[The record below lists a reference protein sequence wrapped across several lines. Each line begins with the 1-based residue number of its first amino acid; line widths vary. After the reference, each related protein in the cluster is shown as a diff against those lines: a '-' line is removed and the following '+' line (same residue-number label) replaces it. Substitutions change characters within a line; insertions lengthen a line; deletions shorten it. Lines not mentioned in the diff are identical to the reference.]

1 MTLRGNLSFRVL
13 LVVGGVLVGFP
24 SHAAEPKLACTLQT
38 EHVKWAI
45 GVDGRSLAWIDLRDQ
60 KDYCPA
66 SHPPLA
72 TVKKAGKYHAATA
85 AELREGMLELQF
97 GDAGV
102 RAVLR
107 ATAKPR
113 HVLVEVVSLTGEGA
127 EELVFVD
134 LPLTLTGQPGEPLA
148 ACALAL
154 NLKTNVH
161 ELPQPS
167 SRLRAACY
175 PRFGFAGA
183 RVALIGCP
191 PDQLRA
197 VMQEVVS
204 AAEELPKSPL
214 GGPWALGQPIN
225 QGSYLFNFADMSEDK
240 VEGWIKLAKRL
251 GMTQIDFHGGTSF
264 RFGDCRPNP
273 TTYPRGFDSLK
284 AVIDRLHAAGIAAG
298 LHTYAFFMAKDCPWV
313 TPVPDPRLAKDA
325 EFTLA
330 EPLTAEAAV
339 VPVLESTEKMSAIT
353 GFFVRNSV
361 TLQIDDELITYT
373 GVTNQAPFQFTG
385 CRRGA
390 CGTRVAAHAQGAK
403 VQHLKECFGLFVPDA
418 DSTLL
423 AEVAGKTAEAYNR
436 CGFDMIYLDALD
448 GEDIL
453 GGPENGWHYGAK
465 FAFEIFQR
473 LQKPALMEMS
483 TFHHH
488 LWYIRSRYCAW
499 DHPTRSHKR
508 FIDIHLEDNLR
519 NRRMFMPGEFGW
531 WALKSWS
538 GAQGERT
545 FPDDIEYLL
554 GKCLGT
560 DTGMAMMGI
569 EPGNVDQI
577 PALPVLADII
587 RRYEDLRHAGRVSEP
602 IKERLRQPGAEFTL
616 VGDLAGG
623 WQFRP
628 VQYARH
634 RVEAGDWSRV
644 WRVENAFARQPA
656 RLRIEALLSAGPY
669 DAPGNVTVADFAKA
683 GDFSPPTAAGEFRVE
698 LKPSQEQVKTGGV
711 SGLYAATNPGAT
723 PRGAWTRIERTFAP
737 PLDLSRH
744 QALGLWV
751 YGDGQ
756 QQVLNLQLRSPS
768 HVSHGIGDHYIPID
782 FTGWRYFE
790 LIEPEGERH
799 AQYTWPYGDIYS
811 IYRESVAYGQ
821 VAALGLWYNHLPPGQ
836 RAACYLSPVQALP
849 LVSAKLVRPAV
860 SIGGQRIVFPVEIE
874 SGCYLECQSAEDCYL
889 YGPQGQRL
897 RSVVPEGDL
906 PSLEAGANEI
916 RFACGDPAGASPR
929 ANVTVISFGDALK

>member
-1 MTLRGNLSFRVL
+1 MKPCENLTFRVV
-13 LVVGGVLVGFP
+13 LVVAGVVAAVP
-24 SHAAEPKLACTLQT
+24 SQAAEPKLACTFQT

-45 GVDGRSLAWIDLRDQ
+45 DVDGRSVAWTDLRDQ
-60 KDYCPA
+60 QDYCPA
-66 SHPPLA
+66 SHPPVA
-72 TVKKAGKYHAATA
+72 VVKKAGKYHPATA
-85 AELREGMLELQF
+85 TELKDGLLHVQF
-97 GDAGV
+97 GAAGV
-102 RAVLR
+102 QAVLR

-113 HVLVEVVSLTGEGA
+113 HMLVEVVSLAGEGA

-134 LPLTLTGQPGEPLA
+134 LPLTLKGQPGEPLV

-154 NLKTNVH
+154 NLKTNVN

-175 PRFGFAGA
+175 PRFGFTGA
-183 RVALIGCP
+183 QVALIGCP
-191 PDQLRA
+191 PDRLRET
-197 VMQEVVS
+197 MQEVVS
-204 AAEELPKSPL
+204 AADELPKSPL
-214 GGPWALGQPIN
+214 GGPWALGQAIN

-251 GMTQIDFHGGTSF
+251 GMTQIDFHGGSSF
-264 RFGDCRPNP
+264 RFGDCHPNP
-273 TTYPRGFDSLK
+273 QTYPRGFDSLK
-284 AVIDRLHAAGIAAG
+284 AVIDRLHAAGISAG
-298 LHTYAFFMAKDCPWV
+298 LHTYAFFLAKNCPWV

-325 EFTLA
+325 VFTLA
-330 EPLTAEAAV
+330 EPLAAEAAV

-373 GVTNQAPFQFTG
+373 GVTKQAPFQFTG
-385 CRRGA
+385 CHRGA

-403 VQHLKECFGLFVPDA
+403 VHHLKECFGLFVPDA
-418 DSTLL
+418 ESTLL
-423 AEVAGKTAEAYNR
+423 AEVANKTAEAYNR

-453 GGPENGWHYGAK
+453 GGPENGWHYGSK

-488 LWYIRSRYCAW
+488 LWYIRSRCFAW

-508 FIDIHLEDNLR
+508 FIDMHLEDNLR

-545 FPDDIEYLL
+545 FSDDIEYLM

-569 EPGNVDQI
+569 DPGNVDTI
-577 PALPVLADII
+577 PALPRLADII
-587 RRYEDLRHAGRVSEP
+587 RRYEDLRHAGKVPAS
-602 IKERLRQPGAEFTL
+602 IKERLGQPGAEFTL
-616 VGDLAGG
+616 IGDLAGG

-628 VQYARH
+628 AQYAKH
-634 RVEAGDWSRV
+634 RVEAGEWSRA

-656 RLRIEALLSAGPY
+656 RLRIEALMSAGPY
-669 DAPGNVTVADFAKA
+669 DAPGNVTVADFTKPEQ
-683 GDFSPPTAAGEFRVE
+683 FSSTSAAGEFRVE
-698 LKPSQEQVKTGGV
+698 LKSSQDQVKTGGV
-711 SGLYAATNPGAT
+711 SGLYAATNSGAA
-723 PRGAWTRIERTFAP
+723 PRGAWTRVERPFDP
-737 PLDLSRH
+737 PLDLSKH

-751 YGDGQ
+751 CGDGQ

-782 FTGWRYFE
+782 FSGWRYFE

-799 AQYTWPYGDIYS
+799 AQYAWPYGGIYS

-821 VAALGLWYNHLPPGQ
+821 VASLGLWYNNLPPGK
-836 RAACYLSPVQALP
+836 RATCYLSSIQALP
-849 LVSAKLVRPAV
+849 LVSTKLVNPAV
-860 SIGGQRIVFPVEIE
+860 SIGGKRVAFPVEIE
-874 SGCYLECQSAEDCYL
+874 SGCYLECTSADDCKL
-889 YGPQGQRL
+889 YGPQGQLL
-897 RSVVPEGDL
+897 RPLVPEGEI
-906 PSLEAGANEI
+906 PSLEPGVNEV
-916 RFACGDPAGASPR
+916 RFECVASAGASPR
-929 ANVTVISFGDALK
+929 ANVTVISFGDPLK

>member
-1 MTLRGNLSFRVL
+1 MNFRKNLPCRVL
-13 LVVGGVLVGFP
+13 LVVGCLSVGLP
-24 SHAAEPKLACTLQT
+24 AGGAEPQLACTLQT
-38 EHVKWAI
+38 EHVQWTI
-45 GVDGRSLAWIDLRDQ
+45 GVNGRSLGWVDLGDQ
-60 KDYCPA
+60 QDYCPP
-66 SHPPLA
+66 SHPPVA

-85 AELREGMLELQF
+85 AELKDGLLELHF
-97 GDAGV
+97 GEAGV
-102 RAVLR
+102 QAVLR
-107 ATAKPR
+107 ATAQPR
-113 HVLVEVVSLTGEGA
+113 YLLMEVVSLAGEGV

-134 LPLTLTGQPGEPLA
+134 LPLTLKGQPGEPLA

-154 NLKTNVH
+154 NLKTKVN

-167 SRLRAACY
+167 SQLRAACY

-183 RVALIGCP
+183 QVALIGCP
-191 PDQLRA
+191 PDKLRE

-204 AAEELPKSPL
+204 AAADLPKSPL

-225 QGSYLFNFADMSEDK
+225 QGSYLFNFADMSEDR
-240 VEGWIKLAKRL
+240 VEDWIKLAKRL

-298 LHTYAFFMAKDCPWV
+298 LHTYAFFIAKDCPWV

-325 EFTLA
+325 VFTLA

-339 VPVLESTEKMSAIT
+339 VPVVESTEQMSAIT

-373 GVTNQAPFQFTG
+373 GVTKQAPFQFTG
-385 CRRGA
+385 CHRGA
-390 CGTRVAAHAQGAK
+390 CGTRVAAHAQGAEVK
-403 VQHLKECFGLFVPDA
+403 HLKECFGLFVPEA

-453 GGPENGWHYGAK
+453 GGPENGWHYGSK

-473 LQKPALMEMS
+473 LDKPALMEMS

-531 WALKSWS
+531 WALKSWT

-545 FPDDIEYLL
+545 FPDDIEYLM
-554 GKCLGT
+554 GKCLGL

-569 EPGNVDQI
+569 DPSNVDTI
-577 PALPVLADII
+577 PALPLLADII
-587 RRYEDLRHAGRVSEP
+587 RRYEDLRHSGQVPEP
-602 IKERLRQPGAEFTL
+602 IKTRLSQPGAEFTL
-616 VGDLAGG
+616 IGDLVGG

-628 VQYARH
+628 AQYAKH
-634 RVEAGDWSRV
+634 RVETGEWSRV
-644 WRVENAFARQPA
+644 WQVENTFARQPA
-656 RLRIEALLSAGPY
+656 RLRIEALMSAGPY
-669 DAPGNVTVADFAKA
+669 DAPGNVPVADFTKPEQ
-683 GDFSPPTAAGEFRVE
+683 FSSTSAAGEFGVE
-698 LKPSQEQVKTGGV
+698 LKSSQEQVKAGGV
-711 SGLYAATNPGAT
+711 SGLYAATNSGAT
-723 PRGAWTRIERTFAP
+723 PRGAWTRVERPFDP
-737 PLDLSRH
+737 PLDLSQH

-756 QQVLNLQLRSPS
+756 QQVLNLQLRSPT

-799 AQYTWPYGDIYS
+799 AQYAWPYGGIYS
-811 IYRESVAYGQ
+811 IYRESVSYGQ
-821 VAALGLWYNHLPPGQ
+821 VASLGLWYNHLPPGQ
-836 RAACYLSPVQALP
+836 RAVCYLSPIQALP
-849 LVSAKLVRPAV
+849 LVSTKLVNPAV
-860 SIGGQRIVFPVEIE
+860 SIAGQRVVFPVEIE
-874 SGCYLECQSAEDCYL
+874 SGCYLECHSADDCQL

-897 RSVVPEGDL
+897 RSVVPEGEI
-906 PSLEAGANEI
+906 PWLEAGANEV
-916 RFACGDPAGASPR
+916 RFECGASAGASPR
-929 ANVTVISFGDALK
+929 ANVTVISFGEPLK

>member
-1 MTLRGNLSFRVL
+1 MKLRENLPLRTL
-13 LVVGGVLVGFP
+13 LVVGCLSVGLP
-24 SHAAEPKLACTLQT
+24 AGGAEPKLACTLQT
-38 EHVKWAI
+38 EHVQWTI
-45 GVDGRSLAWIDLRDQ
+45 GIDGRSLAWVDRGDQ
-60 KDYCPA
+60 QDYCPA
-66 SHPPLA
+66 SHPPVA
-72 TVKKAGKYHAATA
+72 TVKKAGTYHAATA
-85 AELREGMLELQF
+85 AALKDGLLELQF
-97 GDAGV
+97 GDSGV
-102 RAVLR
+102 QAVLR
-107 ATAKPR
+107 FTAKPR
-113 HVLVEVVSLTGEGA
+113 YLLVEVVSLAGEGA

-134 LPLTLTGQPGEPLA
+134 LPLTLKGQPGEPLA

-154 NLKTNVH
+154 NLRTKVN

-183 RVALIGCP
+183 QVALIGCP
-191 PDQLRA
+191 PDKLRE

-204 AAEELPKSPL
+204 GADELPKSPL

-240 VEGWIKLAKRL
+240 VEDWIKLAKRL

-298 LHTYAFFMAKDCPWV
+298 LHTYAFFIAKDCPWV

-325 EFTLA
+325 VFTLA
-330 EPLTAEAAV
+330 QPLTAEAAV
-339 VPVLESTEKMSAIT
+339 VPVLESTEQMSAIT
-353 GFFVRNSV
+353 GFFVRNGV

-373 GVTNQAPFQFTG
+373 GVTKQAPFQFTG

-390 CGTRVAAHAQGAK
+390 CGTRVAAHAQGAN
-403 VQHLKECFGLFVPDA
+403 VRHLKECFGLFVPDA

-453 GGPENGWHYGAK
+453 GGPENGWHYGSK

-508 FIDIHLEDNLR
+508 FIDIHLEDNHR

-531 WALKSWS
+531 WALKSWT

-545 FPDDIEYLL
+545 FPDDIEYLM
-554 GKCLGT
+554 GKCLGM

-569 EPGNVDQI
+569 DPGNVDKI
-577 PALPVLADII
+577 PALPGLADII
-587 RRYEDLRHAGRVSEP
+587 RRYEDLRHSGQVPAS
-602 IKERLRQPGAEFTL
+602 IKESLSQPGSEFTL
-616 VGDLAGG
+616 IGDLAGG

-628 VQYARH
+628 AQYAKH
-634 RVEAGDWSRV
+634 RIEAGEWSRV
-644 WRVENAFARQPA
+644 WRVENTFARQPA
-656 RLRIEALLSAGPY
+656 RLRIEALMSAGPY
-669 DAPGNVTVADFAKA
+669 DAPGNIPVADFTKPEQFSSTSAA
-683 GDFSPPTAAGEFRVE
+683 GDFRAE
-698 LKPSQEQVKTGGV
+698 LKASQDQIKTGGA
-711 SGLYAATNPGAT
+711 SGLYAATNSGAT
-723 PRGAWTRIERTFAP
+723 PRGAWTRVERPFDP
-737 PLDLSRH
+737 PLDLSQH

-756 QQVLNLQLRSPS
+756 QQVVNLQLRSPT

-799 AQYTWPYGDIYS
+799 AQYAWPYGGIYS

-821 VAALGLWYNHLPPGQ
+821 VASLGLWYNNLPPGK
-836 RAACYLSPVQALP
+836 RAACYLSPIQALP
-849 LVSAKLVRPAV
+849 LVSTKLVRPAV
-860 SIGGQRIVFPVEIE
+860 SIAGQRIVFPVEIE
-874 SGCYLECQSAEDCYL
+874 SGCYLECNSADDCQL
-889 YGPQGQRL
+889 YGPQGQLL
-897 RSVVPEGDL
+897 RAVVPEGEI
-906 PSLEAGANEI
+906 PSLEPGANDV
-916 RFACGDPAGASPR
+916 RFECGPSAEVSPR
-929 ANVTVISFGDALK
+929 ANVTVISFGNPLK